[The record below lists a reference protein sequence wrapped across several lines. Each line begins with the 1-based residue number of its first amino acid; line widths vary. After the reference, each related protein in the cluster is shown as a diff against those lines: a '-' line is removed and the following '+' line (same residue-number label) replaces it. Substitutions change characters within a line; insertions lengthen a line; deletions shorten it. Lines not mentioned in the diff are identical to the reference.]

1 MIEPVTSYSEAL
13 GLIRERVGTVLK
25 IRYQDFDSH
34 CDFAEGLS
42 GKVFGASQ
50 VKRLGIEKFF
60 DAIRGVGLRIRF
72 EEDPEQTAR
81 MLERV
86 ARNYE
91 PRQANQARPNNTS
104 HLSNK
109 TIDEVL
115 NYLASKRGGLARLR
129 DAVKQARSNS
139 ARHAAKAGWAKRQC
153 IAGDFSTNVSRI
165 GSVSV
170 LQPAEERRCDAR
182 ANAA

>member
-1 MIEPVTSYSEAL
+1 MEQPVVTTYTEAI

-42 GKVFGASQ
+42 GKVFGAAQ
-50 VKRLGIEKFF
+50 VKKLGIQKFF
-60 DAIRGVGLRIRF
+60 DAVRGVGLRIRF
-72 EEDPEQTAR
+72 EEDPEQLGR

-91 PRQANQARPNNTS
+91 PRQANQARPSNTS
-104 HLSNK
+104 HLSNER
-109 TIDEVL
+109 INEVL

-129 DAVKQARSNS
+129 GAVKQARSNL

-153 IAGDFSTNVSRI
+153 VASNVLRI
-165 GSVSV
+165 NKPPA
-170 LQPAEERRCDAR
+170 LLPPAENPCSAR
-182 ANAA
+182 ADAA